1 MAEGGRYVSSPN
13 VADGAAPLITV
24 VTAVFNGAATIEKA
38 IQSVVRQSF
47 RNFEYIVLDAASN
60 DGTVRILEGLGDRI
74 DHWRSEPD
82 AGIYD
87 AWNKALRMARGRWIA
102 FLGADDEYYP
112 DALENYATFLASHD
126 DGTLQYLSSRVVVMR
141 EGRRLATIGRAW
153 RWPEFSRYM
162 SVAHVGSLH
171 RRELFEQF
179 GPFDPDYRMCGD
191 YELLLRPRA
200 ALRAAFLPVCTAQ
213 MGYGGV
219 SNIRPR
225 AALLEAERAKRTSGG
240 RVAWLCALEFQYAL
254 VKTVIRGLL
263 RS

>member
-1 MAEGGRYVSSPN
+1 MAEGGRYVSSP
-13 VADGAAPLITV
+13 VGGGAAAPLITV

-47 RNFEYIVLDAASN
+47 RNFEYIVLDAASS
-60 DGTVRILEGLGDRI
+60 DGTVCILEGFADRI

-87 AWNKALRMARGRWIA
+87 AWNKGLRMARGRWIA

-112 DALENYATFLASHD
+112 DALENYARFLSRHD
-126 DGTLQYLSSRVVVMR
+126 DGTLQYLSSRVDLMR
-141 EGRRLATIGRAW
+141 EGHRLATIGRAW
-153 RWPEFSRYM
+153 KWPEFSRYM

-171 RRELFEQF
+171 RSELFDQY
-179 GPFDPDYRMCGD
+179 GQFDPNYRICGD

-213 MGYGGV
+213 MAYGGI
-219 SNIRPR
+219 SNVRPR
-225 AALLEAERAKRTSGG
+225 AALREAERAKCTSGG
-240 RVAWLCALEFQYAL
+240 RAAWLCAIEFQYAL
-254 VKTVIRGLL
+254 FKAMVRALV